1 VNQGRLLASLAAL
14 LVLGGMGMVSIPFFH
29 TAMAANPAAPQGAP
43 TTTSPSRTAV
53 ADGKKSVPEES
64 AAIEIRRQQ
73 LVERESALAAK
84 EQELKKAA
92 AGLDAKLKELT
103 ELKKAFDE
111 AMKQKKTEAAA
122 RQERYKKMLKVF
134 RGLKPVEAGKLI
146 DNLEEDLAI
155 EMLNQMDQ
163 KTAIKL
169 IPYLN
174 QPRVLKWA
182 RLNLKG
188 TEL

>member
-1 VNQGRLLASLAAL
+1 MSWAKLLASLAVLL
-14 LVLGGMGMVSIPFFH
+14 LVGGVGMVSIPFFQ
-29 TAMAANPAAPQGAP
+29 TAFAANQAGPSAAAAPRSS
-43 TTTSPSRTAV
+43 TTDAAKV
-53 ADGKKSVPEES
+53 LAEES
-64 AAIEIRRQQ
+64 AAVEIRRQQ
-73 LVERESALAAK
+73 LVEREAAMAAK

-92 AGLDAKLKELT
+92 AGLDAKLKELA

-111 AMKQKKTEAAA
+111 AMKQKKAEALA
-122 RQERYKKMLKVF
+122 RQERYKKMLKVY
-134 RGLKPVEAGKLI
+134 RGLKPAEAGKLI

-174 QPRVLKWA
+174 QPRVIKWT
-182 RLNLKG
+182 RLNLRG
-188 TEL
+188 VEQ